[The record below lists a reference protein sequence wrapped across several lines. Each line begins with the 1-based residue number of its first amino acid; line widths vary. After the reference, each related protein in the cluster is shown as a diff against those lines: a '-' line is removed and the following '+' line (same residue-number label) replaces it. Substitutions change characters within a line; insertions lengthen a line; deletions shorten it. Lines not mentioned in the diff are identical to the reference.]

1 MTNKTKIDNLQS
13 WIFEHCYNLEDYI
26 RAMKQCG
33 FTEEEMVAEAKE
45 NDWDV
50 LGVQTIFWE

>member
-1 MTNKTKIDNLQS
+1 MTNETKIYNLQS

>member
-1 MTNKTKIDNLQS
+1 MEDKVKIYNLQS
-13 WIFEHCYNLEDYI
+13 WIWEHCYDLEDYV
-26 RAMKQCG
+26 RAMKTCG
-33 FTEEEMVAEAKE
+33 FTEEEMVEEAKE